1 MCPLRAVDVDPGRLR
16 SLVITG
22 HLPQVRRPINDPVH
36 PRYANWLL
44 INSTAFGTCQIS
56 LGEKYI
62 LVPIV
67 FFLN

>member
-16 SLVITG
+16 SLVIIG

-44 INSTAFGTCQIS
+44 INSTTLALVRFRS
-56 LGEKYI
+56 EKNI
-62 LVPIV
+62 
-67 FFLN
+67 F

>member
-36 PRYANWLL
+36 PRYANWFTYLL
-44 INSTAFGTCQIS
+44 IPPLLALVRFRS
-56 LGEKYI
+56 EKNI
-62 LVPIV
+62 
-67 FFLN
+67 F